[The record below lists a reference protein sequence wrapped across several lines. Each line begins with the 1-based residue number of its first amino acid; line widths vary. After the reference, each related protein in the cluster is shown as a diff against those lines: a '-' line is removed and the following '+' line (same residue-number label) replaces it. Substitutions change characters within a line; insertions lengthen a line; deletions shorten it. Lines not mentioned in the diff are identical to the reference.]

1 MVRQF
6 VRLLLWKEEV
16 KIDYYIYKE
25 FIIMKIQ
32 VAGPGCAKCQETE
45 KNVRDACTR
54 VGYNKSRF
62 TMFTVI
68 LKLRRYFGL
77 VIFS

>member
-1 MVRQF
+1 
-6 VRLLLWKEEV
+6 
-16 KIDYYIYKE
+16 
-25 FIIMKIQ
+25 MKIQ
-32 VAGPGCAKCQETE
+32 VAGPSCAKCQETE

-62 TMFTVI
+62 TVI
-68 LKLRRYFGL
+68 LKFRRYFGL

>member
-1 MVRQF
+1 
-6 VRLLLWKEEV
+6 
-16 KIDYYIYKE
+16 
-25 FIIMKIQ
+25 MKIQ
-32 VAGPGCAKCQETE
+32 VAGPSCAKCQETE

-62 TMFTVI
+62 TRFTVI
-68 LKLRRYFGL
+68 LKFRRYFGL